1 MSEPSH
7 QDQQLPP
14 GPAEGSSGDI
24 EDGQIIVSAGVVASL
39 ITATAAAFVLFKPPH
54 FNVRSIGNVF

>member
-7 QDQQLPP
+7 QVQQLPA
-14 GPAEGSSGDI
+14 GPAEGSRDI
-24 EDGQIIVSAGVVASL
+24 EDGQLIESAGVVASL